1 MSAAPAGQRRAVFT
15 QGSIMRH
22 VAVMTATGAIGL
34 VAVFVVDLLSLLYIS
49 WLGDPALTA
58 GVGYATQILF
68 FMISISIGLTIAVS
82 ALMARELGAGNR
94 ERARRYAASGLTL
107 SALAAVAT
115 TLVALPLRED
125 LLRLMGADGPALRVA
140 SDFLL
145 ITLPANAPM
154 ALGMALSGALRS
166 VGDAKRSMYVTLWGG
181 AITALLDPLLIFGFG
196 MGVQGAAVATVVS
209 RLVFA
214 AVGLWG
220 AVAVHD
226 LVARP
231 ALAHLKADLRPL
243 SAVALP
249 AIATNLAAP
258 VSTAWVLRVFSAYG
272 EPVIAAFAII
282 DRLAPVAFGILFA
295 LSGAVGPIVAQN
307 WGARE
312 YGRVRRTLTDCF
324 IVAIG
329 YSMFMW
335 ALLWASAPHIVA
347 LFSAQGATA
356 SLVAFFCTVGA
367 LQWLFLGCLF
377 VANAA
382 FNNLGFAFLSTAFNW
397 GRATIGAIPF
407 VAYGAAWGGPE
418 GGLLGLV
425 IGAALFGAAAMVAA
439 YAVVGRITRAGLQV
453 TAGPARA
460 AD

>member
-1 MSAAPAGQRRAVFT
+1 MSAPSAGQRRAVFT
-15 QGSIMRH
+15 QGSILRH
-22 VAVMTATGAIGL
+22 VAVMTVTGAIGL
-34 VAVFVVDLLSLLYIS
+34 VAVFIVDLLSLLYIS

-58 GVGYATQILF
+58 GVGYATQIMF

-94 ERARRYAASGLTL
+94 ERARRYGASGLTL
-107 SALAAVAT
+107 SALAAFAT
-115 TLVALPLRED
+115 TLIALPLRED
-125 LLRLMGADGPALRVA
+125 LLRLMGAQGQALEVA

-145 ITLPANAPM
+145 VTLPANTPM
-154 ALGMALSGALRS
+154 ALGMALSGVLRS
-166 VGDAKRSMYVTLWGG
+166 VGDARRSMYVTLWGG
-181 AITALLDPLLIFGFG
+181 AITAVLDPLFIFGLG
-196 MGVQGAAVATVVS
+196 MGVQGAAVATVIS

-214 AVGLWG
+214 AVGFWG
-220 AVAVHD
+220 AVWVHD

-231 ALAHLKADLRPL
+231 RLSDMRADLRSL

-272 EPVIAAFAII
+272 EAVIAAFAII
-282 DRLAPVAFGILFA
+282 DRLAPVAFGILFS

-312 YGRVRRTLTDCF
+312 FGRVRRTLTNCF
-324 IVAIG
+324 MVAVA
-329 YSMFMW
+329 YSLAMW
-335 ALLWASAPHIVA
+335 ALLWASAPAVVA
-347 LFSAQGATA
+347 MFSADGETA
-356 SLVAFFCTVGA
+356 ALVTFFCAVGA

-382 FNNLGFAFLSTAFNW
+382 FNNLGYAFLSTAFNW

-407 VAYGAAWGGPE
+407 VVYGAKWGGPE

-425 IGAALFGAAAMVAA
+425 IGAALFGAAAIVAA
-439 YAVVGRITRAGLQV
+439 YIVVGRIARRAERAG
-453 TAGPARA
+453 
-460 AD
+460 

>member
-1 MSAAPAGQRRAVFT
+1 MSASAGQRRAVFT

-22 VAVMTATGAIGL
+22 VGVMTATGAIGL

-58 GVGYATQILF
+58 GVGYATQIMF

-82 ALMARELGAGNR
+82 ALMAREIGAGNR
-94 ERARRYAASGLTL
+94 ERARRYCASGLTL
-107 SALAAVAT
+107 STLAALAT
-115 TLVALPLRED
+115 TLIALPVRDD
-125 LLRLMGADGPALRVA
+125 LLRLMGASGQALTVA

-145 ITLPANAPM
+145 LTLPANAPM

-181 AITALLDPLLIFGFG
+181 AITAALDPLLIFWAG

-209 RLVFA
+209 RLVFMV
-214 AVGLWG
+214 VGLWG
-220 AVAVHD
+220 VVGVHN
-226 LVARP
+226 LLARP
-231 ALAHLKADLRPL
+231 SLAHVKADLRPL

-272 EPVIAAFAII
+272 EAVIAAFAII

-307 WGARE
+307 LGARE
-312 YGRVRRTLTDCF
+312 FGRVKRTLTDCF
-324 IVAIG
+324 TVAILYSLATWAVLWAAAPAIVA
-329 YSMFMW
+329 M
-335 ALLWASAPHIVA
+335 
-347 LFSAQGATA
+347 FSATGETA
-356 SLVAFFCTVGA
+356 ALVTFFCAVGA

-382 FNNLGFAFLSTAFNW
+382 FNNLGYAFLSTAFNW

-407 VAYGAAWGGPE
+407 VTLGAYWGGPE

-425 IGAALFGAAAMVAA
+425 IGAALFGAASMVAA
-439 YAVVGRITRAGLQV
+439 YAVVARVTRAGTRLNADLERS
-453 TAGPARA
+453 AG
-460 AD
+460 